1 MRDDLDSS
9 RISATSTGACARAV
23 QCRWTLPCVA
33 LATTNQLQLCLS
45 GEPRADQL
53 SCALWADRAAWPA
66 DGDGVSRTSSRA
78 RRPKSHQAGVLWKT
92 QSPWDVMDKVDD
104 KGEGMFVKSVAWAEK
119 SKRDVASQLVS
130 LALGGV
136 NGQAN

>member
-1 MRDDLDSS
+1 MRGDLDSP
-9 RISATSTGACARAV
+9 RISATSTGVCARAV

-78 RRPKSHQAGVLWKT
+78 RRPKSHQAGVLWNT

-104 KGEGMFVKSVAWAEK
+104 KGEGMFVKRAYYRPRCFTDLLQCTANE
-119 SKRDVASQLVS
+119 
-130 LALGGV
+130 GV
-136 NGQAN
+136 GAGAA